1 MKYQPL
7 IIVLLSLALGTAG
20 VGAGGANISGTW
32 ACSID
37 QRDADGPVTV
47 TFVLKQEGEKLT
59 GAYSDAASRDLPIT
73 GAVNGN
79 KVVFSY
85 ELKPPAEAK
94 KLGKSG
100 FTVTFTGAIESPTK
114 MTGDVGRPYCDGCK
128 WTATKKR

>member
-1 MKYQPL
+1 MKYQL
-7 IIVLLSLALGTAG
+7 LIVLLLGLSPGTAD
-20 VGAGGANISGTW
+20 VGAGAPNISGTW

-47 TFVLKQEGEKLT
+47 TFVFKQEGEKLT
-59 GAYSDAASRDLPIT
+59 GAYSDASSHDAPIT
-73 GAVNGN
+73 GTVKGE

-94 KLGKSG
+94 KSGKPG

-128 WTATKKR
+128 WTATRKK